1 MKGGKMFLVRLDRDL
16 RIQKIVRRPIEIY
29 GFDEDGEIIDVEL
42 VEKTAIVCDV
52 CGTQAL
58 ALTENDLENGLP
70 VGYALCDNEYVY
82 QVVCDSCRRKYFG
95 RLKIYDNLDQVM
107 GEGLCGRGY

>member
-1 MKGGKMFLVRLDRDL
+1 MTMKGRKMFLVRLDRDL
-16 RIQKIVRRPIEIY
+16 RIQRIVRRPIEIY

-58 ALTENDLENGLP
+58 AVSSEDLENGLS
-70 VGYALCDNEYVY
+70 VGYALCDDEYIY

-95 RLKIYDNLDQVM
+95 RLKIYDNLDEA
-107 GEGLCGRGY
+107 GDA